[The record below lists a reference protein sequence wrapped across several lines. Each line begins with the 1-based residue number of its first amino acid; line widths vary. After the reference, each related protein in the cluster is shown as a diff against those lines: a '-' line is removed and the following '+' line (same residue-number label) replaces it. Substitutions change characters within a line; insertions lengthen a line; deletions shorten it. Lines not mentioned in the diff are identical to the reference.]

1 MTAVVAQDDYSRKYL
16 YRILLTWFITMSA
29 LKRHLQQLLHDKWM
43 FLDEE
48 WPTQEYPKNHR
59 TALKSIPYMSTVKD
73 MLMARLGAIPVF
85 FFLVVIW
92 SCNKYPGPYRQ
103 VDKGLLVLYH
113 LLAGLPM
120 DGISPYIPKSSFHS
134 IHAVFYDTNY
144 NTHSKNINQMLAN
157 MFSTFPIRLLSAKL
171 RNPPLFPHVTLHLDG
186 HDTRLTCEEKSSTE
200 MYSFKLKKSGVRT
213 QVCVDCN
220 GMAILVSKSLPCKD
234 NNDGSMLVGMKIHKH
249 IHELDCIAVDGGY
262 TQFIKKIVEDTD
274 LSKKNFCYPIRKSR
288 SKDLAQEEASYNKI
302 FGSFRSQI
310 EAEFGELGTIFEKH
324 NNKKPVLVTKI
335 ATYNLQL
342 RLCLLLMNIKKM
354 AAQLSLEVYPIH
366 SAWMRDGFDFPYT
379 NGTMEQILEY
389 IPVEEMLEDA
399 QDMTK
404 LQDQFLQMTTMDV
417 DDAGDQV
424 ATKKRREIMVAVELP
439 ARKHV
444 K

>member
-1 MTAVVAQDDYSRKYL
+1 MPT
-16 YRILLTWFITMSA
+16 
-29 LKRHLQQLLHDKWM
+29 LKQHLQELLHDKWQ

-48 WPTQEYPKNHR
+48 WPTQECPSNHR
-59 TALKSIPYMSTVKD
+59 TAIKSISHMNVVKD
-73 MLMARLGAIPVF
+73 MLMARLGSIPVF
-85 FFLVVIW
+85 FFLTVVW
-92 SCNKYPGPYRQ
+92 SCDKYPGPYRQ
-103 VDKGLLVLYH
+103 VEKGLLVLYH
-113 LLAGLPM
+113 LVAGLPM

-134 IHAVFYDTNY
+134 MHSAFYKTNH
-144 NTHSKNINQMLAN
+144 NTNSKQINQMLTN

-171 RNPPLFPHVTLHLDG
+171 RNPPLFPQVTLHLDG
-186 HDTRLTCEEKSSTE
+186 HDTRLSCEEKSSTE
-200 MYSFKLKKSGVRT
+200 MYSYKLKKSGVRT

-234 NNDGSMLVGMKIHKH
+234 NNDGSMLVGMKIQRY

-262 TQFIKKIVEDTD
+262 TQYIKKIVEDTD

-288 SKDLAQEEASYNKI
+288 SKDLAQDEANYNKI

-324 NNKKPVLVTKI
+324 NNRRPVLVSKI

-354 AAQLSLEVYPIH
+354 VALLSLEVCPMH
-366 SAWMRDGFDFPYT
+366 SAWMREGFDFPYA
-379 NGTMEQILEY
+379 NGAMEQILEY
-389 IPVEEMLEDA
+389 IPVEEMLGDA

-404 LQDQFLQMTTMDV
+404 LQDQFLQMTTMEIDGGEDEV
-417 DDAGDQV
+417 V
-424 ATKKRREIMVAVELP
+424 TKKRREIMVCVQLP
-439 ARKHV
+439 ARKHA